1 MSTFSPKIRRRARE
15 RALQFLFGLE
25 FTKDEW
31 NDALE
36 TFWKAFAT
44 KEAAREYTHVLV
56 EGVHVHR
63 AELDSAINSALRNW
77 TPERVSRVER
87 NVLRIALFEMT
98 HCDDVPANVAIN
110 EAIEIGRTFGSEEA
124 PGFINGVL
132 DRLKEVEQ
140 PKSAS

>member
-25 FTKDEW
+25 FTKDDWHEVL
-31 NDALE
+31 DD
-36 TFWKAFAT
+36 FWTAFET
-44 KEAAREYTHVLV
+44 KEAARDYAHVLLD
-56 EGVHVHR
+56 GVHTHR
-63 AELDSAINSALRNW
+63 AELDAAIDGALKNW
-77 TPERVSRVER
+77 APERVGRVER
-87 NVLRIALFEMT
+87 NVLRIAVFEMH

-110 EAIEIGRTFGSEEA
+110 EAIEIGRSFGSEEA

-132 DRLKEVEQ
+132 DRLKEAER